1 MLKINRKYMKFLE
14 LILPASEYPRE
25 QWLVKQLKHISKG
38 KKIIDAGAGE
48 CYYEQYCQHLHY
60 TSQDFNQY
68 NGIGDHTGIQTG
80 TRNRKRIDIVSDITE
95 IPVKSRSYDV
105 ILCVEVFEHIPNPY
119 DALKEFSRIL
129 KKGGTLLLT
138 APRSSLTHY
147 SPYYYFS
154 GFSEQFYIA
163 ALPQYGFNI
172 EKIYTYGNYFDSLA
186 LELLRVPIICF
197 RSRNLIN
204 IALLILYPLAIPVF
218 FLLRF
223 FAILMP
229 KSKELL
235 SFGHC
240 IRARKI
246 M

>member
-1 MLKINRKYMKFLE
+1 MLKINRKHMKFLE
-14 LILPASEYPRE
+14 LFLPASEYPRE
-25 QWLVKQLKHISKG
+25 QWLVKQLQHIPKG

-48 CYYEQYCQHLHY
+48 CYYQQYCQHLHY
-60 TSQDFNQY
+60 ASQDFNQY

-80 TRNRKRIDIVSDITE
+80 TRNRKRIDIVSDITK
-95 IPVKSRSYDV
+95 IPVKSKSFDV

-119 DALKEFSRIL
+119 DAIKEFSRIL
-129 KKGGTLLLT
+129 KKGGVLLLT

-154 GFSEQFYIA
+154 GFSKQFYITS
-163 ALPQYGFNI
+163 LPRYGLTI
-172 EKIYTYGNYFDSLA
+172 EEIFTYGNYFDFLA
-186 LELLRVPIICF
+186 LELIRTPLLCLR
-197 RSRNLIN
+197 SKNLIS
-204 IALLILYPLAIPVF
+204 IALLIIYPLVIPTF
-218 FLLRF
+218 FILRI

-229 KSKELL
+229 KSQEYL

-246 M
+246 T